1 MLIVILLG
9 AALLASLIGDL
20 KDAAVI
26 AFVVLLNAG
35 LGFFQE
41 YRAENALEA
50 LKDMLSPTARVRR
63 GWCSRMIPAEELVP
77 GDIVLLEAGD
87 RVPAEARVLQTH
99 AAEVV
104 EAALT
109 GESHAVGET
118 TAAVATGAPLA
129 ERVGMVFMNTVTR
142 SRIEAIVTAT
152 GMQTEMGRLADL
164 LAETAKAATPLQVQG
179 DVLGKRLALIATV
192 VDGLMFAVGLARGD
206 DRVTTIAVARAAL
219 SGGSTPRPC
228 MHTDSG
234 PASAASPTIPLRMPI
249 AVIPI

>member
-1 MLIVILLG
+1 MQVYLIRH
-9 AALLASLIGDL
+9 A
-20 KDAAVI
+20 I
-26 AFVVLLNAG
+26 A
-35 LGFFQE
+35 E
-41 YRAENALEA
+41 
-50 LKDMLSPTARVRR
+50 VRDPLQWPDDTKR
-63 GWCSRMIPAEELVP
+63 P
-77 GDIVLLEAGD
+77 
-87 RVPAEARVLQTH
+87 VLQTH

-129 ERVGMVFMNTVTR
+129 ERVGMIFMNTLVTR
-142 SRIEAIVTAT
+142 GRIEAIVTAT